1 MVDKL
6 NDHSEVLYRH
16 IHPDF
21 LDGDVPSSD
30 RFRPSKKDKN
40 LLSIDR
46 SSVHDAATSHRIY
59 TSTGKKSAAI
69 FGVSVGEFSGEAI
82 SCIED
87 PVDAKDATESEP
99 AVPENKAH
107 ALADY
112 TAHPEKNQKNVAK
125 ELKRL
130 AMQRK
135 RIFP

>member
-1 MVDKL
+1 MGDKL
-6 NDHSEVLYRH
+6 TNQGEVLYRH

-40 LLSIDR
+40 MLSVDR
-46 SSVHDAATSHRIY
+46 SSIHDAATSHQIY
-59 TSTGKKSAAI
+59 TSTGRKSAAI
-69 FGVSVGEFSGEAI
+69 FGVSVGEFNGKSIE
-82 SCIED
+82 CIED
-87 PVDAKDATESEP
+87 PVAAKDATDTEP

-112 TAHPEKNQKNVAK
+112 APHSEKDQKNIAK

-135 RIFP
+135 KIFP